1 MRGSTLGFLTRA
13 AIHPLK
19 APWAWMPSSAK
30 SVFGELVS
38 PVLKERLSKVH
49 VVRACVRACAV
60 SSCVCVHA
68 RVRERLGLLNFSH
81 LPNPEPETWRCRCSC
96 PCCFILEEKLSLV
109 CSLCL

>member
-96 PCCFILEEKLSLV
+96 PCCFILEAAE
-109 CSLCL
+109 